1 MMAVHTRCQLM
12 KKRWDTFTNDI
23 FWHIPPLIMA
33 CLSLFSSSLPTPPPL
48 PLSFFPDSSPL
59 SPYLSAFPSTP
70 WLSIPAPIFLPP
82 ACINLSFS
90 DPFRALF
97 CNSSC
102 GFSQSQEVSSREMK
116 RQFAEVEVI
125 LNLPE
130 TYRAWCDE
138 VAMRNGYWKA
148 TVTQVRLIICTEGT
162 MREDSQ
168 SNGHQNTKRM
178 SVNRSSCTDSSFVC
192 GSREEP
198 WS

>member
-1 MMAVHTRCQLM
+1 MAVHSRCQLM
-12 KKRWDTFTNDI
+12 QKRWDTFTNGI

-33 CLSLFSSSLPTPPPL
+33 CLSSLLLCLPLLPSL
-48 PLSFFPDSSPL
+48 PLSSQIPSPSLPACLPSPPPPGFPFPPL
-59 SPYLSAFPSTP
+59 SSCHL
-70 WLSIPAPIFLPP
+70 PALISLFLTH
-82 ACINLSFS
+82 FVH
-90 DPFRALF
+90 FF